1 MGIPVAYSA
10 RVINQYSW
18 SDRLCSLLWVSILKC
33 EPLLL
38 RLQQRLTQ
46 RQFVLLPY
54 TLTQRFNW
62 GNLLPTGINK
72 ATVSE
77 HTFSII
83 TLPKGDHF
91 LLRSRLW
98 LSVCCWPAQPLPN
111 CIFKGGSQVYIYV
124 FHLQFAPTFWGPVC
138 IQLCQQLAICFC
150 LLPFFFCL
158 FLLAIQLLSMC
169 TYSLFCNI
177 IYIRCIELCSGT
189 DRHTRGGLITCIL
202 EGVGH

>member
-111 CIFKGGSQVYIYV
+111 CIFKGRLSSIHICLPFTICSDLLRPCLYSAVPTTG
-124 FHLQFAPTFWGPVC
+124 HLFLFAP
-138 IQLCQQLAICFC
+138 
-150 LLPFFFCL
+150 
-158 FLLAIQLLSMC
+158 FLLLLISSC
-169 TYSLFCNI
+169 YSTFEHVYL
-177 IYIRCIELCSGT
+177 
-189 DRHTRGGLITCIL
+189 
-202 EGVGH
+202 